1 MRLTDKGIAALKP
14 KAERYEVWE
23 DGRTGL
29 GVRVSPKGRKSWI
42 FMYRFDGKARR
53 MTLGTYPAL
62 SLANARVKHAQAKET
77 LEQGDDPGTL
87 HVEKRRAERTAET
100 VNDLAVEYLEKW
112 ARPRKRSAAEDERI
126 LNKDVLPAWG
136 KRKARDI
143 RRRDVILLLD
153 GIVERGA
160 PIAANRTLGI
170 IRRMFNFAVARDLLD
185 ATPVAMVKAPA
196 KENQRDRVLSAGEIR
211 TLWNGLDN
219 AAMTLPIKL
228 VLKLQLVTAQRKGEI
243 IGAALSEFDL
253 EEKAWIIPAER
264 AKNGVAHKVPLS
276 PMALGLIEE
285 ARALVNEDTSRR
297 RAQLSPDTP
306 LPEPKWLFPS
316 PRGDAH
322 IAPRAVNHAFWRACM
337 PPEKRPKA
345 ARFSKTPAIGL
356 TNVVPHDL
364 RRTAASGMTAL
375 GINRLV
381 VSKILNHVENSVTAI
396 YDRHGYDAEK
406 RHALEAWAAHLEG
419 ILSGKAKAADNVVEL
434 VTVAETA

>member
-14 KAERYEVWE
+14 EAERYEKWE

-42 FMYRFDGKARR
+42 YMYRFDGKARR
-53 MTLGTYPAL
+53 LTLGTYPAL
-62 SLANARVKHAQAKET
+62 TLANARVKHAQAKET
-77 LEQGDDPGTL
+77 LEQGNDPGAL
-87 HVEKRRAERTAET
+87 HVEKRRTERQAET
-100 VNDLAVEYLEKW
+100 VNDLAEEYLEKW

-196 KENQRDRVLSAGEIR
+196 KENQRDRVLSADEIR
-211 TLWNGLDN
+211 LLWNGLDD
-219 AAMTLPIKL
+219 AAMSPAIKL

-243 IGAALSEFDL
+243 IGAALAEFDI
-253 EEKAWIIPAER
+253 EEHAWIIPAAR
-264 AKNGVAHKVPLS
+264 AKNGIAHKVPLS

-285 ARALVNEDTSRR
+285 AKSLANGSG
-297 RAQLSPDTP
+297 
-306 LPEPKWLFPS
+306 WLFPS
-316 PRGDAH
+316 PRGDTP
-322 IAPRAVNHAFWRACM
+322 IAPRAVNHALWRACM

-345 ARFSKTPAIGL
+345 ARYSKTPAIGL
-356 TNVVPHDL
+356 TGIVPHDL
-364 RRTAASGMTAL
+364 RRTVASGMTAL

-396 YDRHGYDAEK
+396 YDRHTYDAEK
-406 RHALEAWAAHLEG
+406 RFALEVWAAHLEQ
-419 ILSGKAKAADNVVEL
+419 ILSGKPKADNVVTL
-434 VTVAETA
+434 AKVAETA